1 MINES
6 LYDDEFII
14 KSLEKILDPEKIER
28 VKYYNTIIFK
38 VSYVIDKIYD
48 YDDSEKVLNLINN
61 IKEMSGKKRKK
72 GIFEIQTKSGMK
84 FYVSVSKDT
93 LTVGKS
99 IRMKNRVKLILVIAV
114 FIIINYIFRIL
125 NI

>member
-1 MINES
+1 MTNYC
-6 LYDDEFII
+6 LFDEDFII
-14 KSLEKILDPEKIER
+14 KSLKIILDSKKIKR
-28 VKYYNTIIFK
+28 VKYHNLIFK
-38 VSYVIDKIYD
+38 VSNVIDKIYD
-48 YDDSEKVLNLINN
+48 YDDLEKVLNLINN
-61 IKEMSGKKRKK
+61 IKEMSGKRRKK
-72 GIFEIQTKSGMK
+72 AIFEIQTKSGIK
-84 FYVSVSKDT
+84 FFLDVSKDT